1 MNKTSHPFFLL
12 KTLIASAFLLVFH
25 PLQAHNGTIKGMVND
40 AETMTGLPGAH
51 IRINSEPAQATF
63 TDELGIFTFVD
74 LPSGE
79 FQVSISYIGFGDTT
93 LTVKVKDTETTTLKI
108 SLTPQEI
115 NLPDV
120 QIASE
125 ATANLHT
132 ISALD
137 IQTRPVN
144 NSQDILRIVPG
155 LVIAQHAGGGKAEQI
170 FLRGFDIDHG
180 TDIRI
185 TADGMPVNMVSHA
198 HGQGYADLHFLIP
211 ELVRGVDFAK
221 GNYDATAGDFATAGH
236 VNFNTPTAL
245 SQSMVKLEA
254 GQFDTYRAVGA
265 FDLLGDAAKARN
277 QNAWLASEY
286 SFSNSYF
293 DSPQNFT
300 RFNLMGKYSGLIGEN
315 QSITA
320 SFSTFRSR
328 WDHSGQIPLRAIADG
343 SITRFGA
350 IDDTEGGETSRTN
363 LNLVF
368 MKNLGN
374 RTFLK
379 NQVYFVKYDF
389 ELYSNF
395 TFFLEDP
402 INGDQIRQKESR
414 NIIGYNGSWNKEATI
429 GGKRLTTEAGLQIRF
444 DEVDDVELSRTKNRR
459 ETTANLALGD
469 VQEGNAG
476 LYVNSTLELTRRW
489 KLNAGLRYDQFFFG
503 YVNDLLPNYKHETA
517 MKGVASPKLNLFFD
531 ATESVRLYANSGIGF
546 HSNDTRVVVAQQ
558 GREILPRAF
567 GVETG
572 ILFKPVPSLLL
583 NASVWRMDLEQE
595 FVYVGD
601 AGVVEPSGK
610 TQREGIDFSARWQ
623 VAKWL
628 YADVD
633 LNLTKPRAK
642 GEPKGADYIPLA
654 PTSTSIGGLTA
665 QAKNGLYG
673 SLRYRYIG
681 DRPANEDNSVVA
693 TGQFVVDALLGFK
706 KRNYEFVLSV
716 QNLLDEEYNDAQ
728 FDTESRLQNELEPVS
743 ELHFTPGAPFFLKGS
758 VSYFF

>member
-1 MNKTSHPFFLL
+1 MKKNNTRLSFRIFMAL
-12 KTLIASAFLLVFH
+12 AAFVLFAFSS
-25 PLQAHNGTIKGMVND
+25 QAHNGTIKGMVLD
-40 AETMTGLPGAH
+40 AQTRTGLPGAN
-51 IRINSEPAQATF
+51 IRINSTPAKATY
-63 TDELGIFTFVD
+63 TDELGIFSFVD

-79 FQVSISYIGFGDTT
+79 FTINISYIGFGDTAI
-93 LTVKVKDTETTTLKI
+93 VVRVKDSETTTLKI
-108 SLTPQEI
+108 SLSPRDI

-120 QIASE
+120 QITTD
-125 ATANLHT
+125 ATANLQT

-221 GNYDATAGDFATAGH
+221 GNYDARAGDFATAGN

-254 GQFDTYRAVGA
+254 GQFDTYRGVVAL
-265 FDLLGDAAKARN
+265 DLLGDAAKARN

-315 QSITA
+315 QSVTA
-320 SFSTFRSR
+320 SFSTFRSQ
-328 WDHSGQIPLRAIADG
+328 WNHSGQIPLRAISDG

-350 IDDTEGGETSRTN
+350 IDDTEGGETSRSN

-374 RTFLK
+374 RTFVK
-379 NQVYFVKYDF
+379 NQIYFVKYDF
-389 ELYSNF
+389 ELFSNF

-429 GGKRLTTEAGLQIRF
+429 GGKRLTTEAGLQLRF
-444 DEVDDVELSRTKNRR
+444 DEVDGVELSRTKNRR
-459 ETTANLALGD
+459 ETLENLALGD
-469 VQEGNAG
+469 VREGNAG

-489 KLNAGLRYDQFFFG
+489 KLNAGLRYDQFYFS
-503 YVNDLLPNYKHETA
+503 YVNALDSFYQHQTQ
-517 MKGVASPKLNLFFD
+517 MKGTVSPKLNLYFD
-531 ATESVRLYANSGIGF
+531 ANEAVRLYANSGIGF
-546 HSNDTRVVVAQQ
+546 HSNDARVVVAQQ
-558 GREILPRAF
+558 GQQILPKAY
-567 GVETG
+567 GIEAG

-583 NASVWRMDLEQE
+583 NASIWRLDLEQE

-610 TQREGIDFSARWQ
+610 TQREGVDFSARWQ
-623 VAKWL
+623 LARWL

-642 GEPKGADYIPLA
+642 GEPRGENYIPLA
-654 PTSTSIGGLTA
+654 PTATSIGGLTA

-681 DRPANEDNSVVA
+681 DRPANEDNSTVA
-693 TGQFVVDALLGFK
+693 EGQFVVDALVGLK
-706 KRNYEFVLSV
+706 KRNYEITLSV
-716 QNLLDEEYNDAQ
+716 QNLLNEAYNDAQ
-728 FDTESRLQNELEPVS
+728 FDTESRLQNEPQSVT
-743 ELHFTPGAPFFLKGS
+743 ELHFTPGAPFFVKGS

>member
-1 MNKTSHPFFLL
+1 
-12 KTLIASAFLLVFH
+12 
-25 PLQAHNGTIKGMVND
+25 MVND

-51 IRINSEPAQATF
+51 VRINSEPAQATF
-63 TDELGIFTFVD
+63 TDELGIFTFVN

-93 LTVKVKDTETTTLKI
+93 LTVKVKDQETTTLKI
-108 SLTPQEI
+108 SLSPQEI
-115 NLPDV
+115 NLPNV

-125 ATANLHT
+125 ATAQMHT

-137 IQTRPVN
+137 IMTRPLN

-245 SQSMVKLEA
+245 DRSMIKLEA

-315 QSITA
+315 QSVTA

-414 NIIGYNGSWNKEATI
+414 NIIGYNGSWNKEVTI

-444 DEVDDVELSRTKNRR
+444 DEVDDVELSRSKNRR
-459 ETTANLALGD
+459 ETLETLALGD

-503 YVNDLLPNYKHETA
+503 YVNDLLPNYKHETE
-517 MKGVASPKLNLFFD
+517 MKGVASPKLNLFYD
-531 ATESVRLYANSGIGF
+531 ATENVRLYANSGIGF

-601 AGVVEPSGK
+601 AGVVEPSGE
-610 TQREGIDFSARWQ
+610 TQRQGIDFSARWQ

-681 DRPANEDNSVVA
+681 DRPANEDNSTVA
-693 TGQFVVDALLGFK
+693 EGQFVVDALLGFR
-706 KRNYEFVLSV
+706 KRNYEFILSV
-716 QNLLDEEYNDAQ
+716 QNVLDEEYNDAQ
-728 FDTESRLQNELEPVS
+728 FDTESRLQGELEPVT

>member
-1 MNKTSHPFFLL
+1 MENFFTRFDLL
-12 KTLIASAFLLVFH
+12 KCLMAFLMAVATQHLY
-25 PLQAHNGTIKGMVND
+25 AHNGTIKGMVLD
-40 AETMTGLPGAH
+40 GETMTGLAGAH
-51 IRINSEPAQATF
+51 VRINSVPTQATF

-74 LPSGE
+74 LPSGKFE
-79 FQVSISYIGFGDTT
+79 VSISYIGFADTT
-93 LTVKVKDTETTTLKI
+93 MTVEVKDHETTTFRI
-108 SLTPQEI
+108 SLFPKEI

-125 ATANLHT
+125 ATANMHT
-132 ISALD
+132 ISSLD
-137 IQTRPVN
+137 IQTRPLN

-254 GQFDTYRAVGA
+254 GMFDTYRAVGA

-350 IDDTEGGETSRTN
+350 IDDTEGGETSRSN

-444 DEVDDVELSRTKNRR
+444 DEVDDVELSRSKNRR
-459 ETTANLALGD
+459 ETLENLALGD

-489 KLNAGLRYDQFFFG
+489 KLNAGLRYDQFYFS
-503 YVNDLLPNYKHETA
+503 YVNALLPNYKHETA

-572 ILFKPVPSLLL
+572 ILFKPVPSLIL
-583 NASVWRMDLEQE
+583 NASIWRLDLEQE

-610 TQREGIDFSARWQ
+610 TQREGIDLSARWQ

-681 DRPANEDNSVVA
+681 DRPANEDNSTVA
-693 TGQFVVDALLGFK
+693 TGQFVVDALVGFK
-706 KRNYEFVLSV
+706 KRNYEITLSV

-728 FDTESRLQNELEPVS
+728 FDTESRLQGELEPVT
-743 ELHFTPGAPFFLKGS
+743 ELHFTPGAPFFLKGG